1 MTATPTTSLRP
12 DALSGDRLILTAN
25 TQALLLSKA
34 HGCMGGAMV
43 LDTHAEAPFSVPHP
57 TLERYEAAGGLL
69 RALTAPI
76 RLAVIDLLADHAY
89 CVHELVD
96 AIGVSQPLVSQHLR
110 VLRGAGLV
118 RTRRRGR
125 EIVYELTDV
134 HAAHIVRDAVA
145 HAAER

>member
-1 MTATPTTSLRP
+1 
-12 DALSGDRLILTAN
+12 
-25 TQALLLSKA
+25 
-34 HGCMGGAMV
+34 MGGAMAI
-43 LDTHAEAPFSVPHP
+43 DAHAEGPLSVPHP
-57 TLERYEAAGGLL
+57 NLERYEAASDLL

-76 RLAVIDLLADHAY
+76 RLAVIDLLADDTY

-96 AIGVSQPLVSQHLR
+96 AIGASQPLVSQHLR
-110 VLRGAGLV
+110 VLRGAGLT

-125 EIVYELTDV
+125 EVVYELTDV